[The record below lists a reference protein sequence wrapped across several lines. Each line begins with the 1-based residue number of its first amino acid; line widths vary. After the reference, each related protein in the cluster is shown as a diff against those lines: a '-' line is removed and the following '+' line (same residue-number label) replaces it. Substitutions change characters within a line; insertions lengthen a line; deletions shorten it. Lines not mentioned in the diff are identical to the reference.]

1 MLVLTRAEVA
11 GLLEPEALLEA
22 VADGFRA
29 LSDGAVTA
37 PPRQAVETERGA
49 VLTMAGRRAGG
60 AVVVKLVGVF
70 PDNAARGHEPHPA
83 LICLLDAETG
93 VALALMDGDHVT
105 AMRTAAASALSVR
118 LAARADARVLA
129 VVGAGVQARA
139 HLSVLAGSF
148 AEVRVHARDGNAA
161 RRLARE
167 FGATA
172 VESPAAAAA
181 GAHVVCLTT
190 GASTPVLAAADVA
203 AGTHV
208 TSVGF
213 APPGGELDP
222 ELARHGRL
230 FVETRQAFAPP
241 PAGCA
246 ELAGLDPASATELGE
261 LLLGR
266 APGRTADDEITVYK
280 AMGHVAEDAAAAELA
295 YRLARAAGAGREIT
309 L

>member
-1 MLVLTRAEVA
+1 MLVLTRAEIA
-11 GLLEPEALLEA
+11 GLLAPEALLDA

-29 LSDGAVTA
+29 LSAGALTA

-60 AVVVKLVGVF
+60 PVVVKLVGVF
-70 PDNAARGHEPHPA
+70 PGNAARGLEAHPA
-83 LICLLDAETG
+83 VICLLDGETG
-93 VALALMDGDHVT
+93 IALALMDGEHVT
-105 AMRTAAASALSVR
+105 AMRTAAAAALSVR

-129 VVGAGVQARA
+129 VIGAGVQARA
-139 HLSVLAGSF
+139 HLSVMAGGF
-148 AEVRVHARDGNAA
+148 AEVRVWARDPDAA
-161 RRLARE
+161 RRLALE
-167 FGATA
+167 FGAA
-172 VESPAAAAA
+172 AAGSPEAAAA
-181 GAHVVCLTT
+181 GADVVCLAT
-190 GASTPVLAAADVA
+190 GAREPVLRAAAVA
-203 AGTHV
+203 PGTHV

-222 ELARHGRL
+222 ELARRGSL
-230 FVETRQAFAPP
+230 LVETRQAFAPP

-266 APGRTADDEITVYK
+266 ARGRSAGDEITVYK